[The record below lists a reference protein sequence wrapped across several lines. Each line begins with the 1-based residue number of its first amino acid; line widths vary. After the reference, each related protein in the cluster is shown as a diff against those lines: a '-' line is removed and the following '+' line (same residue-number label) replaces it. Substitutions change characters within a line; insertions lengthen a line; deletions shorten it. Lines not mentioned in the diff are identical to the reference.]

1 MLCSFPYLLGILTSP
16 GRLQV
21 EGNLMVPVSYTEIYM
36 VRCYVL
42 VGPADPFA
50 GSEAALGV

>member
-21 EGNLMVPVSYTEIYM
+21 EENLMVPVSYTEIYM

-50 GSEAALGV
+50 GSEAVLGA